1 MKARRLAVEIPARPA
16 PAPDLSPA
24 IGLFHRFIQ
33 TGALPGLA
41 LDVADYR
48 HVPGGPGVL
57 LIAHEADYGVS
68 ARGLRV
74 LRKAGGEG
82 LALGEMLGEALGMAR
97 AALRA
102 IEKDGGFAMQFATA
116 EFSLELLDRLAFPNT
131 AEGAAAAEAGARPA
145 LRGLFG
151 ADCEIARDENDPRA
165 PLRFRVQGA
174 PLEAAALPA
183 APGAL
188 SSAAQTAATQTA
200 QPAPAAPAAQPAQ
213 AQSPW
218 DIEVE
223 ALRQMRAEGAPHLV
237 VDVRE
242 PHEYEICNLDGELLP
257 LGQLPQWSGDLPRDR
272 TLVVHCRT
280 GGRSARAVQALR
292 AAGFERAFN
301 LRGGILAW
309 IDRIDPSLRRY

>member
-1 MKARRLAVEIPARPA
+1 VKARRIAVEIPARRAA
-16 PAPDLSPA
+16 PNLDAA

-33 TGALPGLA
+33 GGALPGLA

-48 HVPGGPGVL
+48 HVPDGPGVL

-82 LALGEMLGEALGMAR
+82 MALGEMLGEALAMSR

-102 IEKDGGFAMQFATA
+102 IEKDGGLAMQFATA
-116 EFSLELLDRLAFPNT
+116 EFSLEVLDRLAFPNT
-131 AEGAAAAEAGARPA
+131 AAGAAAAEAEALPA

-151 ADCEIARDENDPRA
+151 ANCKMARDENDSRA
-165 PLRFRVQGA
+165 PLCFGVQGA
-174 PLEAAALPA
+174 PLEAAALPD
-183 APGAL
+183 APAL
-188 SSAAQTAATQTA
+188 SAAQSAQSAAPQPA
-200 QPAPAAPAAQPAQ
+200 QPAQPAQ

-223 ALRQMRAEGAPHLV
+223 ALQQMRAEGAPHLL

-242 PHEYEICNLDGELLP
+242 PHEYEICNLEGELLP
-257 LGQLPQWSGDLPRDR
+257 LGQLPEWSGGLPRDR
-272 TLVVHCRT
+272 TLVLHCRS

-292 AAGFERAFN
+292 AAGYERAFN

>member
-16 PAPDLSPA
+16 APAPDLAPA

-33 TGALPGLA
+33 AGALPGLA

-57 LIAHEADYGVS
+57 LIAHEADYGIS
-68 ARGLRV
+68 GRGLRV

-82 LALGEMLGEALGMAR
+82 LALGETLGEALCMAR

-116 EFSLELLDRLAFPNT
+116 DFSLELLDRLAFPNT
-131 AEGAAAAEAGARPA
+131 AEGAAAAEAAALPA

-151 ADCEIARDENDPRA
+151 AACEMARDENDPRA

-174 PLEAAALPA
+174 PLEAAALPDAPALSTAAQA
-183 APGAL
+183 AP
-188 SSAAQTAATQTA
+188 
-200 QPAPAAPAAQPAQ
+200 QPAPAAQTAQ

-223 ALRQMRAEGAPHLV
+223 ALQQMRAEGAPHLV

-257 LGQLPQWSGDLPRDR
+257 LGQLPDWSGDLPRDR

-309 IDRIDPSLRRY
+309 IDRVDASLRRY

>member
-1 MKARRLAVEIPARPA
+1 MKARRLAVEIPARSA
-16 PAPDLSPA
+16 PAPDLAPA

-68 ARGLRV
+68 AKGLRV

-82 LALGEMLGEALGMAR
+82 QPLGEMLGEALGMAR

-131 AEGAAAAEAGARPA
+131 AEGAAAAEAGARSA

-151 ADCEIARDENDPRA
+151 AKCEMAREENDSRA
-165 PLRFRVQGA
+165 PLRFCVQGA

-188 SSAAQTAATQTA
+188 SSAAQTAAPQTAPAASSA
-200 QPAPAAPAAQPAQ
+200 QPAP

-223 ALRQMRAEGAPHLV
+223 ALQQMRAEGAPHLV

-242 PHEYEICNLDGELLP
+242 AHEYEICNLDGELLP
-257 LGQLPQWSGDLPRDR
+257 LGQLPEWSGGLPRDR

>member
-16 PAPDLSPA
+16 PAPDLAPA

-74 LRKAGGEG
+74 LRKAGGAG
-82 LALGEMLGEALGMAR
+82 QPLGEMLGEALGMAR

-116 EFSLELLDRLAFPNT
+116 DFSLELLDRLAFPNT
-131 AEGAAAAEAGARPA
+131 AEGAAAAEAEARPA

-165 PLRFRVQGA
+165 PLRFCVQGA

-188 SSAAQTAATQTA
+188 STAAPQTA
-200 QPAPAAPAAQPAQ
+200 QPAPAAQTAS

-223 ALRQMRAEGAPHLV
+223 ALQQMRAEGAPHLV

-257 LGQLPQWSGDLPRDR
+257 LGQLPDWSGKLPRDR